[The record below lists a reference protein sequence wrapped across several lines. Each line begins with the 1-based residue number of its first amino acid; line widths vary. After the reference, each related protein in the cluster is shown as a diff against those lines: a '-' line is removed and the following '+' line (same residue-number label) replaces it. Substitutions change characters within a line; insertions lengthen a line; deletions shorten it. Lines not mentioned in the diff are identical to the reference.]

1 MWMENYVKYSSN
13 GQLVP
18 DMDVRK
24 SIIKLMEKLIKWIS
38 ILEYFNYTK
47 KMRSNFFIYKVKIS
61 RKLLKAISIYTQ
73 DYVVV
78 ERKVRIEK

>member
-47 KMRSNFFIYKVKIS
+47 KMRSCFFIYNVKIS

-78 ERKVRIEK
+78 ERKDGIEK